1 MMTQIALIGLLVS
14 VIGVIGLRMYYQEM
28 LSGRLQSLRTV
39 TELFTT
45 YAQSLESRVRSGA
58 LSREAARAE
67 LAETAM
73 AMRFDNG
80 TNYVAIYAMDGTVLA
95 VPDRRLVGSNQLET
109 RVNGV
114 RAAGTLIERLKTS
127 DTATLSYLYPRP
139 GHEGLSPKTTLAVR
153 FEPWDIMIAAGTY
166 TDDIRAAFQALALAA
181 TGLLLGVGALGVIGS
196 VLIGRGITR
205 PLDRLGRRMQA
216 LARGDGA
223 EPIPGL
229 ERTDEIGQMARTV
242 EVFRQALVAKAETD
256 RAVAREA
263 EAKVQHAQTLDA
275 LTRAFEARAGALMT
289 GVSAAAT
296 EMQATAEAM
305 ARTAS
310 RTSARATRVAG
321 AAQETAGSVQ
331 SVAAATEEMAITIQE
346 ISGRMAQSSAK
357 TARAATEAR
366 RTDALVG
373 DLADGAERIGAVA
386 SMIAGIARQTNLLA
400 LNATIEA
407 ARAGEAGRGFAIVA
421 GEVKALAEQTAAATE
436 EIAARIGAVQ
446 ASTRQAVEAIH
457 GIGRGVGEVST
468 LAASVAA
475 AIEQQGATTEE
486 IVRSVA
492 RAAAGTEAVTGNIAE
507 VSQGAEATGEAAE
520 QVLGAAIDLSRRSDQ
535 LSAEIHRLLD
545 GIRAA

>member
-1 MMTQIALIGLLVS
+1 
-14 VIGVIGLRMYYQEM
+14 MYYQEM
-28 LSGRLQSLRTV
+28 LSERLQSLRTV

-45 YAQSLESRVRSGA
+45 YAQSLETRVRSGA
-58 LSREAARAE
+58 LSREAA
-67 LAETAM
+67 LAALVETAM
-73 AMRFDNG
+73 AMRFDTG
-80 TNYVAIYAMDGTVLA
+80 TNYVAIYAMDGTALA

-114 RAAGTLIERLKTS
+114 RVAGTLIDLLKKS
-127 DTATLSYLYPRP
+127 DTATMSYLYPRP

-153 FEPWDIMIAAGTY
+153 FAPWDILIAAGTY
-166 TDDIRAAFQALALAA
+166 TDDIKAAFQALALAA
-181 TGLLLGVGALGVIGS
+181 IGLLLGLGALGVIGS
-196 VLIGRGITR
+196 LVIGRGITR
-205 PLDRLGRRMQA
+205 PLDRLGRRMQV
-216 LARGDGA
+216 LAQGDGA

-229 ERTDEIGQMARTV
+229 ERTDEIGEMARTV
-242 EVFRQALVAKAETD
+242 EVFRQALVAKAAMD
-256 RAVAREA
+256 RAAAQEA
-263 EAKVQHAQTLDA
+263 EAKARHAQSLDA
-275 LTRAFEARAGALMT
+275 LTRAFEAQAGALMT

-310 RTSARATRVAG
+310 RTSDRATRVAG

-357 TARAATEAR
+357 TARAATEAQ

-373 DLADGAERIGAVA
+373 DLADGAEQIGVVA

-407 ARAGEAGRGFAIVA
+407 ARAGEAGRGFAVVA

-457 GIGRGVGEVST
+457 GIGRTMGEVST
-468 LAASVAA
+468 LAATVAA

-492 RAAAGTEAVTGNIAE
+492 RAAAGTEAVTGNIAD
-507 VSQGAEATGEAAE
+507 VSQGAEATGDAAE
-520 QVLGAAIDLSRRSDQ
+520 RVLGAAIDLSRRSEQ
-535 LSAEIHRLLD
+535 LSAEIHRFLD

>member
-1 MMTQIALIGLLVS
+1 MVLLIA
-14 VIGVIGLRMYYQEM
+14 VIGTAGLRIYYQEM
-28 LSGRLQSLRTV
+28 VSERLQSLRTV

-45 YAQSLESRVRSGA
+45 YAQSLETRVGSGT
-58 LSREAARAE
+58 LSREAALAE

-73 AMRFDNG
+73 AMRFDRG

-95 VPDRRLVGSNQLET
+95 VPDSRLVGSNQLET

-114 RAAGTLIERLKTS
+114 RVAGTLIERLNTS

-139 GHEGLSPKTTLAVR
+139 GHEGLSPKTTLAVK
-153 FEPWDIMIAAGTY
+153 FKPWDIMIAAGTY
-166 TDDIRAAFQALALAA
+166 TDDIGAAFQALALAA
-181 TGLLLGVGALGVIGS
+181 TALLVGVGALGVIGS
-196 VLIGRGITR
+196 FLIGRGITR

-216 LARGDGA
+216 LAEGDGA

-242 EVFRQALVAKAETD
+242 DVFRRALVAKAEMD
-256 RAVAREA
+256 RAVAQDA
-263 EAKVQHAQTLDA
+263 EAKARHAQGLDA

-296 EMQATAEAM
+296 AMQATAEAM

-346 ISGRMAQSSAK
+346 ISGRVAQSSAK

-373 DLADGAERIGAVA
+373 DLAAGAERIGAVA
-386 SMIAGIARQTNLLA
+386 GMIAGIARQTNLLA

-407 ARAGEAGRGFAIVA
+407 ARAGEAGRGFAVVA
-421 GEVKALAEQTAAATE
+421 GEVKALAEQTAAATG
-436 EIAARIGAVQ
+436 EIAARIEAVQ

-457 GIGRGVGEVST
+457 GIGRTMDEVST
-468 LAASVAA
+468 LAATVAA

-492 RAAAGTEAVTGNIAE
+492 RAAAGTEAVTGNIAD
-507 VSQGAEATGEAAE
+507 VSQGAQATGDAAE
-520 QVLGAAIDLSRRSDQ
+520 QVLGAANDLSRRSEQ
-535 LSAEIHRLLD
+535 LSAEIHRFLD

>member
-1 MMTQIALIGLLVS
+1 
-14 VIGVIGLRMYYQEM
+14 
-28 LSGRLQSLRTV
+28 
-39 TELFTT
+39 
-45 YAQSLESRVRSGA
+45 
-58 LSREAARAE
+58 
-67 LAETAM
+67 
-73 AMRFDNG
+73 
-80 TNYVAIYAMDGTVLA
+80 
-95 VPDRRLVGSNQLET
+95 
-109 RVNGV
+109 
-114 RAAGTLIERLKTS
+114 
-127 DTATLSYLYPRP
+127 
-139 GHEGLSPKTTLAVR
+139 
-153 FEPWDIMIAAGTY
+153 
-166 TDDIRAAFQALALAA
+166 
-181 TGLLLGVGALGVIGS
+181 
-196 VLIGRGITR
+196 
-205 PLDRLGRRMQA
+205 
-216 LARGDGA
+216 
-223 EPIPGL
+223 
-229 ERTDEIGQMARTV
+229 
-242 EVFRQALVAKAETD
+242 
-256 RAVAREA
+256 
-263 EAKVQHAQTLDA
+263 
-275 LTRAFEARAGALMT
+275 
-289 GVSAAAT
+289 
-296 EMQATAEAM
+296 
-305 ARTAS
+305 
-310 RTSARATRVAG
+310 
-321 AAQETAGSVQ
+321 
-331 SVAAATEEMAITIQE
+331 
-346 ISGRMAQSSAK
+346 MAQSSAK

-457 GIGRGVGEVST
+457 GIGRSVGEVST